1 MESKPGRLVLQIQR
15 AFRARQ
21 EVLGDALV
29 PGSRFQR
36 QRRGGMIESL
46 LAGSTLVSPE
56 VEQPNGRRQASFIL
70 GEKATVGRASVDSIV
85 WRGDAP
91 TESNKSPQ
99 EGELELGFFSDGP
112 SFA

>member
-56 VEQPNGRRQASFIL
+56 VEQPNGRRPSIL

-91 TESNKSPQ
+91 TESNISPQ